1 VGCAYIAAVRGA
13 AIVAEQLTKRYGTVR
28 GVESVDLEVGV
39 GEVFGF
45 LGPNGAG
52 KTTFIRTLLDLIR
65 PTSGRA
71 LVLGLDSHDDSLAI
85 RRRVGYLPGD
95 VDLWPKMTGAE
106 VLDHLA
112 RLRGGVDRR
121 RVDELYHRFA
131 VDPTRRIEDLS
142 KGNRQKLGVVQA
154 FMHDPELL
162 ILDEPTSGLD
172 PLQQQAFRELV
183 HERSRAGTTVFL
195 SSHVL
200 SEVEH
205 TAGRVGIIKQGRLI
219 DVDEIAALKARAV
232 RTVEV
237 SLANTVDPATFA
249 SVPGVQ
255 SVRVLGPTIEL
266 TVTGPMDAL
275 VKALAQHEVVS
286 LASHEPDLEELVLA
300 FYEDSSDA

>member
-1 VGCAYIAAVRGA
+1 VR
-13 AIVAEQLTKRYGTVR
+13 
-28 GVESVDLEVGV
+28 V

-52 KTTFIRTLLDLIR
+52 KTTLIRTLLDLIH

-71 LVLGLDSHDDSLAI
+71 LVLGLDTRVDSLAI
-85 RRRVGYLPGD
+85 RRRVGYVPGD
-95 VDLWPKMTGAE
+95 VDLWPQLTGEA
-106 VLDHLA
+106 VLYHLA

-121 RVDELYHRFA
+121 SIQALNHRFS

-142 KGNRQKLGVVQA
+142 KGNRQKLGIVQA

-172 PLQQQAFRELV
+172 PLQQQEFRELV
-183 HERSRAGTTVFL
+183 LERSSAGATVFL

-205 TAGRVGIIKQGRLI
+205 TATRVGIIKDGRLV
-219 DVDEIAALKARAV
+219 DVDEIATLKARAL
-232 RTVEV
+232 RKVEV
-237 SLANTVDPATFA
+237 TFADAVDPSTLR

-255 SVRVLGPTIEL
+255 SLGVRGPAIEL
-266 TVTGPMDAL
+266 TVSGTMDPL

-286 LASHEPDLEELVLA
+286 ITSREPDLEELVLA
-300 FYEDSSDA
+300 FYEDDLDA

>member
-1 VGCAYIAAVRGA
+1 MRGA

-28 GVESVDLEVGV
+28 GVESVDLEVRV

-71 LVLGLDSHDDSLAI
+71 IVLGLDSHGDSLAI
-85 RRRVGYLPGD
+85 RQRVGYLPGD

-121 RVDELYHRFA
+121 RIDELYHRFA

-172 PLQQQAFRELV
+172 PLQQQEFRELV
-183 HERSRAGTTVFL
+183 LERSSAGTTVFL

-232 RTVEV
+232 RTVEL
-237 SLANTVDPATFA
+237 SFANAVEPATFA

-255 SVRVLGPTIEL
+255 SVRVLGPTLEL
-266 TVTGPMDAL
+266 TVSGPMDAL

-286 LASHEPDLEELVLA
+286 LTSHEPDLEKLVLA